1 MCGDDRRD
9 GAAATAEER
18 ADEAASSAETD
29 WRAFFGYDEPY
40 ANQADAIEAAIDAG
54 EEGGYLV
61 MEGACGTGKTMA
73 ALAAAGHLLRR
84 TDRYD
89 NVVVATPVRQQRRQF
104 IEDLRAINADLD
116 EPFAG
121 LALVGKPALC
131 PYERADAFDRGVQDA
146 CEDLRETT
154 AGLVAGD
161 DGGEAWWDAGRAAE
175 LVESARI
182 DADSWRTL
190 EAGLSTAGVDAPYS
204 TGRPVA
210 PESMTESDRERT
222 FCPFE
227 ADWYARE
234 KASPVSF
241 ADGERSVI
249 TTEEL
254 LAGAVPA
261 GTCPHRAM
269 GTLLEE
275 SEVVVGNYNHL
286 FDPRTR
292 VLTDGVVDERTFVIV
307 DEAHRLEGRVR
318 DLLSDRIGSVSLRRA
333 RNDVAQ
339 LAAYARQSRDNR
351 ETIAA
356 RLASWELS
364 TDALTRAREFY
375 DDALAWLDRRVEAHL
390 DGEFDDLDRAAER
403 GDLPDRVEI
412 PLRDPAVDEPDAF
425 SKWAIEAGYTD
436 EFCESLH
443 TIGAAVEDVLETVD
457 PDRTCVCSSV
467 GRLVRNWWTRDHA
480 AFFREVT
487 LERTDRERGDAWRR
501 HYTAALVCFDCLP
514 AADLRERF
522 GDLGGGVLMS
532 ATLEPMDVFRECVGL
547 DRLVTESADDPEIP
561 AVPDGVDLSSPKE
574 GSDDE
579 RAETD
584 GDEASGDEAAGDEA
598 VDDER
603 SRVER
608 PITERTYDLTFPEA
622 NRASWIVDVPAFTAR
637 NRGPPDSGSEVRETY
652 AYALREIARSPGN
665 VLVCLPSY
673 REAAWAAEC
682 LAESVE
688 KPVLLDEPSSAET
701 TEALKR
707 DFFAGGGTVLATS
720 TRGTLTEGVDYDGAK
735 LSACAVVGVPLVNVA
750 SPRIRAV
757 RRAYGAAFGEDKA
770 FEYALTV
777 PAVRRARQAIGRVI
791 RGPEEVG
798 IRAFLDERYTPDAPR
813 SVHEYL
819 PAGERAEW
827 TTMTPMFLD
836 SQLAKFWDGRTRP
849 GSSNGE

>member
-1 MCGDDRRD
+1 MGGDQRRD

-18 ADEAASSAETD
+18 ADGADSGGDPA

-121 LALVGKPALC
+121 LALVGKLALC
-131 PYERADAFDRGVQDA
+131 PYERAGAFDQGVQDA

-161 DGGEAWWDAGRAAE
+161 DGGEAWWDAGRAGE

-190 EAGLSTAGVDAPYS
+190 DEGLSTAGVDAPYS
-204 TGRPVA
+204 TGRPVV
-210 PESMTESDRERT
+210 PESMTESDREQV

-241 ADGERSVI
+241 ADGEEGVI

-269 GTLLEE
+269 GTLLEDAD
-275 SEVVVGNYNHL
+275 VVVGNYNHL

-307 DEAHRLEGRVR
+307 DEAHRVEGRVR

-339 LAAYARQSRDNR
+339 LASYARQSRDNR
-351 ETIAA
+351 EAIAA
-356 RLASWELS
+356 QLASWELS
-364 TDALTRAREFY
+364 TDALTQAREFY
-375 DDALAWLDRRVEAHL
+375 DDALAWLDRRVETHL

-403 GDLPDRVEI
+403 GDLPDRDEI

-425 SKWAIEAGYTD
+425 TEWAIEAGYTD
-436 EFCESLH
+436 GFCESLH
-443 TIGAAVEDVLETVD
+443 TIGAAVEDILETVD
-457 PDRTCVCSSV
+457 PDRTCVCSRV

-487 LERTDRERGDAWRR
+487 LERTDREHSDEWRR
-501 HYTAALVCFDCLP
+501 HYTAALECYDCLP

-532 ATLEPMDVFRECVGL
+532 ATLEPMDIFRECVGL
-547 DRLVTESADDPEIP
+547 DRLVTEPADDPDVP
-561 AVPDGVDLSSPKE
+561 DVPDGVDLSDPARDTSNE
-574 GSDDE
+574 SG
-579 RAETD
+579 ETD
-584 GDEASGDEAAGDEA
+584 DGEAPGNEAAGDQQSEI
-598 VDDER
+598 
-603 SRVER
+603 ER
-608 PITERTYDLTFPEA
+608 PITERTYDLTFSEA

-637 NRGPPDSGSEVRETY
+637 NRGPPDGESEVRETY

-665 VLVCLPSY
+665 VLACLPSY

-682 LAESVE
+682 LAESIE
-688 KPVLLDEPSSAET
+688 KPVLVDEPSSAET

-707 DFFAGGGTVLATS
+707 DFFAGSGKVLVTS

-735 LSACAVVGVPLVNVA
+735 LAACAVVGVPLVNVA

-757 RRAYGAAFGEDKA
+757 RRAYGAAFGEDRA

-798 IRAFLDERYTPDAPR
+798 VRAFLDERYTPDAPR

-819 PAGERAEW
+819 PAEEREEW

-836 SQLAKFWDGRTRP
+836 SQLAAFWNDRERP
-849 GSSNGE
+849 SSADSTDSA

>member
-1 MCGDDRRD
+1 MSGDERRD
-9 GAAATAEER
+9 ETVATAER
-18 ADEAASSAETD
+18 TASHAAESDHENEHD
-29 WRAFFGYDEPY
+29 WHEFFGYDEPY

-73 ALAAAGHLLRR
+73 ALAAAGHLLRN

-89 NVVVATPVRQQRRQF
+89 NVVVATPVKQQRRQF
-104 IEDLRAINADLD
+104 IQDLRAINADLD
-116 EPFAG
+116 EPFSG

-161 DGGEAWWDAGRAAE
+161 DGGEAWWDAGRAAD

-190 EAGLSTAGVDAPYS
+190 DEGLSTAGVEAPYS
-204 TGRPVA
+204 TGRPVV
-210 PESMTESDRERT
+210 PESMTESDREQV

-234 KASPVSF
+234 KGSPVSF
-241 ADGERSVI
+241 ADGEHSVI

-269 GTLLEE
+269 GALLEE
-275 SEVVVGNYNHL
+275 SDVVVGNYNHL

-333 RNDVAQ
+333 RNDIAQ
-339 LAAYARQSRDNR
+339 LASYARQSRENR
-351 ETIAA
+351 EAIATQ
-356 RLASWELS
+356 LASWELS
-364 TDALTRAREFY
+364 TDALTQTREFY
-375 DDALAWLDRRVEAHL
+375 DDAIDWLDRRVETHL
-390 DGEFDDLDRAAER
+390 DEEFDDLDRAAER

-412 PLRDPAVDEPDAF
+412 PLRDPTVDEPDAF
-425 SKWAIEAGYTD
+425 TEWAIEAGYTED
-436 EFCESLH
+436 FCESLH
-443 TIGAAVEDVLETVD
+443 TVGAAVEDVLETVD
-457 PDRTCVCSSV
+457 PDRSCVCGSV

-480 AFFREVT
+480 AYFREVT
-487 LERTDRERGDAWRR
+487 LERTDREHSDEWRR
-501 HYTAALVCFDCLP
+501 HYTAALECYDCLP

-522 GDLGGGVLMS
+522 ADLGGGVLMS

-547 DRLVTESADDPEIP
+547 DRLVTESADAADIPE
-561 AVPDGVDLSSPKE
+561 VPDGVDLPSPKE
-574 GSDDE
+574 S
-579 RAETD
+579 
-584 GDEASGDEAAGDEA
+584 SGDENEGANADGENGTTRDEGTGT
-598 VDDER
+598 
-603 SRVER
+603 ER
-608 PITERTYDLTFPEA
+608 PIAERTYDLTFPAE

-637 NRGPPDSGSEVRETY
+637 NRGPPDSGNEVRETY

-673 REAAWAAEC
+673 REAAWAADR
-682 LAESVE
+682 LRESVE
-688 KPVLLDEPSSAET
+688 KPVLIDEPSSAET

-707 DFFAGGGTVLATS
+707 DFFAGGGKVLVTS

-798 IRAFLDERYTPDAPR
+798 VRAFLDERYTSDAPR

-819 PAGERAEW
+819 PAEEREEW

-836 SQLAKFWDGRTRP
+836 SQLANFWESHSRPDG
-849 GSSNGE
+849 SDDA

>member
-1 MCGDDRRD
+1 MSGDERRD
-9 GAAATAEER
+9 GATATAGER
-18 ADEAASSAETD
+18 VDDGDSGAEPD
-29 WRAFFGYDEPY
+29 WRTFFGYDEPY
-40 ANQADAIEAAIDAG
+40 ANQADAIEAAIEAG

-73 ALAAAGHLLRR
+73 ALAAAGHLLRN

-89 NVVVATPVRQQRRQF
+89 NVVVATPVKQQRRQF
-104 IEDLRAINADLD
+104 IEDLRSINADLD
-116 EPFAG
+116 DPFSG

-131 PYERADAFDRGVQDA
+131 PYERADAFDRGVQHA

-161 DGGEAWWDAGRAAE
+161 DGGEAWWDAGRAGE

-190 EAGLSTAGVDAPYS
+190 DEGLSTAGVDAPYS
-204 TGRPVA
+204 TGRPAA
-210 PESMTESDRERT
+210 PEAMTQGDREQT

-234 KASPVSF
+234 KSSPVSF
-241 ADGERSVI
+241 ADGERGVV

-275 SEVVVGNYNHL
+275 SDIVVGNYNHL

-307 DEAHRLEGRVR
+307 DEAHRVEGRVR
-318 DLLSDRIGSVSLRRA
+318 DLLSDRIGGVSLRRA
-333 RNDVAQ
+333 RNDIAQ
-339 LAAYARQSRDNR
+339 LASYARQSRENR
-351 ETIAA
+351 EAIASQ
-356 RLASWELS
+356 LASWELS
-364 TDALTRAREFY
+364 TDALTQAREFY
-375 DDALAWLDRRVEAHL
+375 NDAIDWLDRRVEAHL
-390 DGEFDDLDRAAER
+390 DEEFDDLDRAAER
-403 GDLPDRVEI
+403 GELPDRVEI

-425 SKWAIEAGYTD
+425 SEWASEAGYT
-436 EFCESLH
+436 EAFCESLH
-443 TIGAAVEDVLETVD
+443 TVGAAVEEVLETVD
-457 PDRTCVCSSV
+457 PDRSCVCGSI

-480 AFFREVT
+480 AYFREVT
-487 LERTDRERGDAWRR
+487 LERTDREHSEKWRR
-501 HYTAALVCFDCLP
+501 QYTAALECYDCLP

-547 DRLVTESADDPEIP
+547 DRLVTEPADEADIP
-561 AVPDGVDLSSPKE
+561 AVPDDVDLPNPE
-574 GSDDE
+574 GVG
-579 RAETD
+579 
-584 GDEASGDEAAGDEA
+584 GDENGNPDDGDEAAGDGET
-598 VDDER
+598 E
-603 SRVER
+603 VER
-608 PITERTYDLTFPEA
+608 PITERTYDLTFPEK

-637 NRGPPDSGSEVRETY
+637 NRGPPDGESEVRETY
-652 AYALREIARSPGN
+652 AYALREIAQSPGN
-665 VLVCLPSY
+665 VLVCMPSY

-682 LAESVE
+682 LAESVA
-688 KPVLLDEPSSAET
+688 KPVLVDEPSSAEI

-707 DFFAGGGTVLATS
+707 DFFDGGGKVLVTS

-735 LSACAVVGVPLVNVA
+735 LAACAVVGVPLVNVA

-757 RRAYGAAFGEDKA
+757 RRAYGATFGEDRA

-791 RGPEEVG
+791 RGPKEVG
-798 IRAFLDERYTPDAPR
+798 VRAFLDERYTPDAPR

-819 PAGERAEW
+819 PAAEREEW
-827 TTMTPMFLD
+827 TTMTPMFLN
-836 SQLAKFWDGRTRP
+836 QLMEEFAEEHPEWGY
-849 GSSNGE
+849 E

>member
-1 MCGDDRRD
+1 MSGDQRRD

-18 ADEAASSAETD
+18 ADGADSGGDPA

-73 ALAAAGHLLRR
+73 ALAAAGRLLRD

-89 NVVVATPVRQQRRQF
+89 NVVVATPVKQQRRQF
-104 IEDLRAINADLD
+104 IQDLRAINADLD

-131 PYERADAFDRGVQDA
+131 PYEREDAFDQGVQDA

-161 DGGEAWWDAGRAAE
+161 DGGEAWWDAGRAGE

-190 EAGLSTAGVDAPYS
+190 DEGLSTAGVDAPYS
-204 TGRPVA
+204 TGRPVV
-210 PESMTESDRERT
+210 PESMTESDREQV

-241 ADGERSVI
+241 ADGEEGVI

-269 GTLLEE
+269 GTLLEDAD
-275 SEVVVGNYNHL
+275 VVVGNYNHL
-286 FDPRTR
+286 F
-292 VLTDGVVDERTFVIV
+292 
-307 DEAHRLEGRVR
+307 
-318 DLLSDRIGSVSLRRA
+318 RIGSVSLRRA

-339 LAAYARQSRDNR
+339 LASYARQSRDNR
-351 ETIAA
+351 EAIAA
-356 RLASWELS
+356 QLASWELS
-364 TDALTRAREFY
+364 TDALTQAREFY
-375 DDALAWLDRRVEAHL
+375 DDALAWLDRRVETHL
-390 DGEFDDLDRAAER
+390 DEEFDDLDRAAER

-425 SKWAIEAGYTD
+425 TEWAIEAGYTD
-436 EFCESLH
+436 DFCESLH

-487 LERTDRERGDAWRR
+487 LERTQREHSDEWRR
-501 HYTAALVCFDCLP
+501 HYTAALECYDCLP
-514 AADLRERF
+514 AEDLRERF

-547 DRLVTESADDPEIP
+547 DRLVTEPANDPDIP
-561 AVPDGVDLSSPKE
+561 DVPDGVDLPDPT
-574 GSDDE
+574 GDTSDE
-579 RAETD
+579 SGETD
-584 GDEASGDEAAGDEA
+584 DGGAPGNEAAS
-598 VDDER
+598 DER
-603 SRVER
+603 SAVER
-608 PITERTYDLTFPEA
+608 PITERTYDLTFPAE

-637 NRGPPDSGSEVRETY
+637 NRGPPDGESEVRETY
-652 AYALREIARSPGN
+652 AYALREIALSPGN

-701 TEALKR
+701 TEALKC

-798 IRAFLDERYTPDAPR
+798 IRAFLDERYPPDAPR

-819 PAGERAEW
+819 PAEEREEW

-836 SQLAKFWDGRTRP
+836 SQLAAFWNDRERP
-849 GSSNGE
+849 SSADSTDNA